1 MKNKSIS
8 FLAILVLGGLA
19 SVFGAWWWIAV
30 VAAVVCYVGRLSAGA
45 SFVLGTA
52 AVTLL
57 WGSYAFGLN
66 AANGGIL
73 AGRVAALLGKG
84 VSSGLLLTLTSLIGG
99 FVGGFGAMSGAMIR
113 QTFSRSS

>member
-8 FLAILVLGGLA
+8 FLAIVILGGVV
-19 SVFGAWWWIAV
+19 SMFGAWWWIAV
-30 VAAVVCYVGRLSAGA
+30 VAAVVCYVGRLSATT
-45 SFVLGTA
+45 SFLLGTA

-66 AANGGIL
+66 VANGGIL

-84 VSSGLLLTLTSLIGG
+84 VSGGLLLTLTSFIGG
-99 FVGGFGAMSGAMIR
+99 LVGGFGAMSGALIR
-113 QTFSRSS
+113 QTFVKI

>member
-8 FLAILVLGGLA
+8 FLAIIILGGVA
-19 SVFGAWWWIAV
+19 SMFGAWWWIAV

-45 SFVLGTA
+45 SFLLGTS
-52 AVTLL
+52 AVALL
-57 WGSYAFGLN
+57 WGSFAFGLN

-84 VSSGLLLTLTSLIGG
+84 VSGGLLLTLTSLIGG
-99 FVGGFGAMSGAMIR
+99 LVGGFGAMSGAVIR
-113 QTFSRSS
+113 QTFTEK